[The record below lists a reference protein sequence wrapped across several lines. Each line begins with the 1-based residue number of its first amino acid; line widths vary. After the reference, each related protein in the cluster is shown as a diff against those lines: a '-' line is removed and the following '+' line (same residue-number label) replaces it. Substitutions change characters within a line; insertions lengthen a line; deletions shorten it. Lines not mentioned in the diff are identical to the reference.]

1 MTTKLTHNLAPII
14 AIRQR
19 AEAYPQRLAQD
30 MVQTAQRGFGTTSP
44 APLGAPPARK
54 SGALSRSIVA
64 VRVDKYRWRVTVWGA
79 LCSLFGIWHKAHD
92 RTPVFSAGIWGS
104 CAKSTKA
111 TIDNIPPDNNEVLS
125 PNRHLQPKYRRRQT
139 LYTPVYRHKKR
150 SSKLPPRPAEIA
162 PTP

>member
-1 MTTKLTHNLAPII
+1 MTTKLTHNHAPII

-64 VRVDKYRWRVTVWGA
+64 VRVDKYRWRVTVGA
-79 LCSLFGIWHKAHD
+79 HYAPYLEFG
-92 RTPVFSAGIWGS
+92 
-104 CAKSTKA
+104 TKRMTA
-111 TIDNIPPDNNEVLS
+111 RPFFLRAFGAVVQNPPK
-125 PNRHLQPKYRRRQT
+125 LQ
-139 LYTPVYRHKKR
+139 
-150 SSKLPPRPAEIA
+150 
-162 PTP
+162 